1 MTNRN
6 VLGNLKLLKKDMEN
20 RGWKIDSFLF
30 TYNHQDFIVL
40 VKLYSENEKIP
51 DYALVKLE
59 FLKQDNIADKLLIP
73 ANSAIL
79 MVEAKILREY
89 FNIKYS
95 DNLGSI
101 LKQFNERLAASIPT
115 EVNENKNEAQ
125 KNAMVISLSNSDGEN
140 PNKIYC
146 YKVKRNPKKLDGTL
160 GRRSPYNDNKTRILR
175 PILYERLRNETNL
188 SFCYSENPDEGKSDE
203 IIIYNWTRSKW

>member
-1 MTNRN
+1 
-6 VLGNLKLLKKDMEN
+6 
-20 RGWKIDSFLF
+20 
-30 TYNHQDFIVL
+30 
-40 VKLYSENEKIP
+40 
-51 DYALVKLE
+51 
-59 FLKQDNIADKLLIP
+59 
-73 ANSAIL
+73 
-79 MVEAKILREY
+79 
-89 FNIKYS
+89 
-95 DNLGSI
+95 
-101 LKQFNERLAASIPT
+101 
-115 EVNENKNEAQ
+115 
-125 KNAMVISLSNSDGEN
+125 MVISLSNSDGEN